1 MYMVGAAPNNSIIRG
16 KIKHI
21 KKNSKVFVELTVID
35 SFNINGLPNFTRNRI
50 GENIELLM
58 DESDVSNLKEG
69 MEVEIYVKYVGDEK
83 GGLFRGRLKS

>member
-1 MYMVGAAPNNSIIRG
+1 MVGAAPNNSIIRG

-69 MEVEIYVKYVGDEK
+69 MEVEFYVKYVGDEK